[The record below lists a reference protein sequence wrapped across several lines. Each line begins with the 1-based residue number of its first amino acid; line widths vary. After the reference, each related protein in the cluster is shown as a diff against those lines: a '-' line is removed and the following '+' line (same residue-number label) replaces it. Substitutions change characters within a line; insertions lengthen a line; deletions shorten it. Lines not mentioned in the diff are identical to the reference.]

1 MEQISKEFVKP
12 HGAESSFIS
21 QVSLPTSTDKVVSE
35 PNPIMDV
42 NSELVH
48 QQIKQFLLDRAVDK
62 NKSWGSSN
70 KWVLELSDGKREV
83 VLMEIKRQPSRVF

>member
-1 MEQISKEFVKP
+1 MEQISEEFVKP
-12 HGAESSFIS
+12 HDAESSFIS

-48 QQIKQFLLDRAVDK
+48 QQIKQFLSDRAVDK
-62 NKSWGSSN
+62 NKSWGSLN

-83 VLMEIKRQPSRVF
+83 VLTEIKRQPSRFF